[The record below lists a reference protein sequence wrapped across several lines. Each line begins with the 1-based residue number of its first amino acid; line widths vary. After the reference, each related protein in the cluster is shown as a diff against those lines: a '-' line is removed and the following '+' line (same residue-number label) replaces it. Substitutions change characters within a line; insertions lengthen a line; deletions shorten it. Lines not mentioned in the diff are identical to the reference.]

1 MNTQDKPISE
11 DVKLLSEA
19 VDESLKYV
27 SKDMLDLKQIIE
39 TLKNVAMTRKPGI
52 GSLLL
57 LGAAAFGAYKYSKMT
72 SEQKTDL
79 KNKGKK
85 FVDDN
90 LGGLKNVFGGKSSP
104 QQTANAYGTNGST
117 QG

>member
-1 MNTQDKPISE
+1 M
-11 DVKLLSEA
+11 A
-19 VDESLKYV
+19 
-27 SKDMLDLKQIIE
+27 
-39 TLKNVAMTRKPGI
+39 KPGI

-72 SEQKTDL
+72 EQQKSDL

-90 LGGLKNVFGGKSSP
+90 LGGLKNAFGKGDR
-104 QQTANAYGTNGST
+104 QNAAAGTGYGTNGFNQS
-117 QG
+117 